1 MGRHLGLSSA
11 HDDVVMP
18 ASDGSR
24 VLDICLITEGTY
36 PFHDGGVS
44 VWCDQLVRGMAP
56 HRFAVDAV
64 TATGSEVPSWD
75 LPSNVRSVRSV
86 PLWGPIPPVRAAKKL
101 DRSVRD
107 TIGQTLRCIMAPTE
121 TGNFLETLRQ
131 LFFYAQDGNLR
142 RYLRSDDAVQLAL
155 WALGPHISNGRTLD
169 RLPPRPTVADAVAS
183 LRLLEHL
190 LRPLSVAP
198 PEADICHAASNGSGV
213 LLAIAAKWS
222 NGTPFLLT
230 EHGLYLRERYIAYGP
245 FTLPDRQRAFMLGF
259 YKQLTV
265 AAYQMADIIAPG
277 SEYNSQWEQANGA
290 DPSKI
295 QLIYNG
301 IDAPNFASLPSEAE
315 SQTISW
321 VGRIDPLKDVKTM
334 LRAFALVR
342 KELPEA
348 KLRLFGGTPKG
359 NAAYMD
365 ECLALHSQLGL
376 GDSARF
382 EGRIPSITDAYQ
394 AGDVVVSTSISEGFP
409 YSVLEAMACG
419 RAMIATDVGGVG
431 EAVAGVGVLVPPRN
445 PRAVADACIELLRDP
460 SRRANLARQG
470 RSRVRR
476 LFTLDV
482 CIRRYG
488 DIYDSLTGAG
498 SLEEISST
506 LVGPAGVFA

>member
-1 MGRHLGLSSA
+1 LRSSTTHVNGVNA
-11 HDDVVMP
+11 VR
-18 ASDGSR
+18 DGSR

-56 HRFAVDAV
+56 YRYAIDAV
-64 TATGSEVPSWD
+64 TATGSEDSSWD

-86 PLWGPIPPVRAAKKL
+86 PLWGPIPPVRAVDRL
-101 DRSVRD
+101 GRSVSE

-121 TGNFLETLRQ
+121 SANFLETLRQ

-142 RYLRSDDAVQLAL
+142 RYLLSDEAVQLAL
-155 WALGPHISNGRTLD
+155 LALGPHVSNGRMLD

-190 LRPLSVAP
+190 LRPLAVAP

-213 LLAIAAKWS
+213 LLAMAAKWS

-245 FTLPDRQRAFMLGF
+245 CTLPDRQRAFMLGF

-265 AAYQMADIIAPG
+265 ASYEMADVIAPG

-290 DPSKI
+290 DPAKI

-301 IDAPNFASLPSEAE
+301 IDAPNFAARPTEPE

-334 LRAFALVR
+334 LRAFAMVR
-342 KELPEA
+342 NELPDA

-359 NAAYMD
+359 NAAYMG
-365 ECLALHSQLGL
+365 ECLEVHSQLGL

-382 EGRIPSITDAYQ
+382 EGRIPSITEAYH

-409 YSVLEAMACG
+409 YSVLEAMASG
-419 RAMIATDVGGVG
+419 RAMIATDVGGVS

-445 PRAVADACIELLRDP
+445 PRAVADACVELLRDP
-460 SRRANLARQG
+460 GRRARLASEGRQ
-470 RSRVRR
+470 RVRR

-482 CIRRYG
+482 CIRRYR
-488 DIYDSLTGAG
+488 DIYDSLTGAE
-498 SLEEISST
+498 SLDEISPA
-506 LVGPAGVFA
+506 LVGSAGVPS